1 MKKIIVLFCLLL
13 LLFLTGCDRNQDQ
26 LSHYSVSGVVIDQQS
41 QPLAD
46 VLLSFNDQYFVK
58 TDAAGQWS
66 RSGLQGELQLEPFKD
81 GYSFSPQSLSLSQ
94 YSQKED
100 LCFSASKIKKYY
112 NVSGRVLDQKQQ
124 PIPGVDLDFGSQFAA
139 VKTDS
144 NGCWQKSTL
153 EGPVTITP
161 TLYDWQFSPAN
172 ITVSAAETET
182 SGAEIVFT
190 ACPAEN
196 YGYYSLAGE
205 IIDDS
210 GQGVAAVVIEI
221 RNAASSQLLDTA
233 ITDADGKWELTRIW
247 GRVNIRPD
255 PSSKAEINAFIP
267 QSHQKAGQSDNVDF
281 KAEQFLE

>member
-13 LLFLTGCDRNQDQ
+13 LLFLTGCDRSQDQ
-26 LSHYSVSGVVIDQQS
+26 LGHYSVSGIVIDQQS

-46 VLLSFNDQYFVK
+46 VMLNFNDQYSLK

-66 RSGLQGELQLEPFKD
+66 RSGLQGELRLEPFKE
-81 GYSFSPQSLSLSQ
+81 GYIFSPQSLNLSQ

-100 LCFSASKIKKYY
+100 LCFSGSKAKEYY
-112 NVSGRVLDQKQQ
+112 SVSGQVFDQKQQ
-124 PIPGVDLDFGSQFAA
+124 PIPGVNLDFGDQFTA

-161 TLYDWQFSPAN
+161 NLYDWQFSPAN
-172 ITVSAAETET
+172 ITVSAVESETDR
-182 SGAEIVFT
+182 AEIVFE
-190 ACPAEN
+190 ARPAEN

-233 ITDADGKWELTRIW
+233 ITDVDGKWELTRIW

-281 KAEQFLE
+281 KAE